1 MKRVFFA
8 CHLILFFYIIS
19 PAAVYSQEMRC
30 DTLRTNIS
38 FRQGYSI
45 IEPQYAGNR
54 AALQQVTAW
63 LDSLASTPDAIRSLS
78 VRGSAS
84 PEGFAPNNR
93 RLSRKRAESIARH
106 IIESNSVPQSSVKVE
121 DSDIDWEMLRRMVI
135 DARQPWSEEA
145 AAIIADTPVWI
156 FDDNGKIIDGKKR
169 QLSSLGGGKP
179 WFYMSEHF
187 FPAMRSAGY
196 TIICQRQVAV
206 QVDSVAR
213 EPLAEATVSTDTVA
227 AAPETETIVTADTSM
242 NTLPVS
248 AGDSPIIDMTPTA
261 LPRFTALLKTNM
273 LYDAAAVPN
282 LAVEVAIGEH
292 WSIEAGWMYAPW
304 KSDSRH
310 RSWRVSGGEA
320 GARYWFRAHPGDHSR
335 LSGHHV
341 GIYGQMLTYDFKL
354 GGKGYIA
361 DDWSYGAGIAYGYS
375 LPVARHLNI
384 DFTLGVGYLGGK
396 YKTYRHVDDCDVW
409 QATYTRNWFGPTKAE
424 ISLVWYIGGNPA
436 RKGGK
441 R

>member
-1 MKRVFFA
+1 
-8 CHLILFFYIIS
+8 
-19 PAAVYSQEMRC
+19 
-30 DTLRTNIS
+30 
-38 FRQGYSI
+38 
-45 IEPQYAGNR
+45 
-54 AALQQVTAW
+54 
-63 LDSLASTPDAIRSLS
+63 
-78 VRGSAS
+78 
-84 PEGFAPNNR
+84 
-93 RLSRKRAESIARH
+93 
-106 IIESNSVPQSSVKVE
+106 
-121 DSDIDWEMLRRMVI
+121 
-135 DARQPWSEEA
+135 
-145 AAIIADTPVWI
+145 
-156 FDDNGKIIDGKKR
+156 
-169 QLSSLGGGKP
+169 
-179 WFYMSEHF
+179 
-187 FPAMRSAGY
+187 MRSAGY

-227 AAPETETIVTADTSM
+227 AAPATETIVTTDTSM

-282 LAVEVAIGEH
+282 LAVEVAIDEH

-341 GIYGQMLTYDFKL
+341 GIYGQMLTYDFKF